1 VEGLATSKGNAEMK
15 QNQKRR
21 ATFTPDST
29 ATMARCSFSFP
40 WVVGALFIIAA
51 MAVPAQ
57 ASSIFGTL
65 SNFDT
70 YNPTPEPAE
79 GFEIELEG
87 VHSSDITRTFP
98 AHFEIEDIAEYSD
111 STGFAGVRIKYLNY
125 FFHDSSGVDH
135 FSVNPNANPQST
147 NGHLAVNM
155 VDVEHFGFSLR
166 GGQPTA
172 TRTYWLD
179 KLPDGS
185 FSRLNAS
192 PLPIPVPTWSYSPPA
207 APGDAAMV
215 RAEIQVPE
223 PEVVVQR
230 PDSIWVKT
238 FKTELDRQ
246 VDLDELMSG
255 PGIVPQDAGEV
266 EVEWELLEGGK
277 MKAKDVALGENGE
290 AVIRRY
296 EYFEYTGPYDFEHQ
310 PTSPFL
316 EDDTLDPV
324 ALGEVGD
331 FFAANMVAANILVP
345 EPSTFVLLLTG
356 LSMFG
361 FHFLRRSRTSRS

>member
-1 VEGLATSKGNAEMK
+1 MN
-15 QNQKRR
+15 NNKRR
-21 ATFTPDST
+21 TTFALGLSAAMLRGANQLTGI
-29 ATMARCSFSFP
+29 A
-40 WVVGALFIIAA
+40 VGALFIAT
-51 MAVPAQ
+51 MAIPVE
-57 ASSIFGTL
+57 ASGIFGTL

-70 YNPTPEPAE
+70 YNTTPEPAE

-87 VHSSDITRTFP
+87 IHSSDIFRTFP
-98 AHFEIEDIAEYSD
+98 AHFEVEDIAEYSD
-111 STGFAGVRIKYLNY
+111 STGFGVRIKYLDY
-125 FFHDSSGVDH
+125 FFRDSSGVDH
-135 FSVNPNANPQST
+135 FSVNPNTNPQST

-166 GGQPTA
+166 GGQPAA

-185 FSRLNAS
+185 YSRLNSS

-207 APGDAAMV
+207 VPGGAAMV
-215 RAEIQVPE
+215 RAEIEVPE
-223 PEVVVQR
+223 PAEVVVQR

-238 FKTELDRQ
+238 FKTELERE

-277 MKAKDVALGENGE
+277 MKAKEVALGENGE

-296 EYFEYTGPYDFEHQ
+296 EYFEYTGPYDVEHE
-310 PTSPFL
+310 PTTPFL

-324 ALGEVGD
+324 ALGHVGN
-331 FFAANMVAANILVP
+331 FFAANMVAVNIIVP

-356 LSMFG
+356 VGMFG
-361 FHFLRRSRTSRS
+361 FRVFRRSRINRS